1 MTATARIAAARA
13 YAPPLV
19 IVEAFDKR
27 GAKLRQVNQKAVG
40 YAQRAGLALE
50 DVYPGALAT
59 LRLLA
64 PPAGSPEAI
73 RFAMSVGVPLSDLYP
88 APATASGEDT
98 PRLRRRRW
106 AWIAAGLVLGAI
118 SGGVSG
124 LLTGGVVGALV
135 GART

>member
-1 MTATARIAAARA
+1 VPDTARIAAARA

-19 IVEAFDKR
+19 VVEAFDKR

-64 PPAGSPEAI
+64 PSAGSLEAI

-88 APATASGEDT
+88 APAAVSGESKSR
-98 PRLRRRRW
+98 PRRRW
-106 AWIAAGLVLGAI
+106 LWVAVGLALGAL
-118 SGGVSG
+118 SGGTANAVV
-124 LLTGGVVGALV
+124 GGVVGALV
-135 GART
+135 AR

>member
-1 MTATARIAAARA
+1 MPDTARIAAARA

-50 DVYPGALAT
+50 DVYPGALDT

-64 PPAGSPEAI
+64 PPVGTTEAI
-73 RFAMSVGVPLSDLYP
+73 RFAMSVGLPLSSLYP
-88 APATASGEDT
+88 APAVVSGEST
-98 PRLRRRRW
+98 SRPRRRW
-106 AWIAAGLVLGAI
+106 LWVAVGLALGAL
-118 SGGVSG
+118 SGGTANAVV
-124 LLTGGVVGALV
+124 GGVVGALV
-135 GART
+135 AR